1 MEWRLLVFLEFHR
14 IKKLFDKF
22 GSFPT
27 FEIKKR
33 KCSPQNPS
41 LAVLQSC
48 QENIETQCG
57 SPLTGWVNTEAKNYT
72 EMHIS
77 TEIFRDL
84 FIFTEI
90 YSSDLQNNPPPG
102 TQLSWRSWRL
112 VRPWQT
118 TSRQVKCSSSKG
130 SGLWNKYPWNSFFLP
145 FTLGMTSEEKKVSI
159 FWTLSKKGGGVS
171 TGIQKL
177 WGIFFF
183 WRHP

>member
-90 YSSDLQNNPPPG
+90 YNSDLQNNPPSG

-130 SGLWNKYPWNSFFLP
+130 SGLWNMYPWNSFCFL
-145 FTLGMTSEEKKVSI
+145 TVHL
-159 FWTLSKKGGGVS
+159 
-171 TGIQKL
+171 
-177 WGIFFF
+177 
-183 WRHP
+183 